1 MVENKYR
8 IKVIRFGLV
17 NWTGFWSLY
26 VKEVSRFIVVWAQTL
41 LSPLVSSL
49 LFLSVLSLAMG
60 NERGDVLGF
69 SFISFLA
76 PGLIIMSM
84 IQQSFS
90 HSTSSLMIGKI
101 QGNII
106 DTLYAPLSAAEVTLA
121 IILAAVTRSVFIL
134 IVSVIVFSLIIEINI
149 YSIFYIIS
157 GAFFGSFILG
167 ALGFITGLWAEKFDH
182 TATITNFIVT
192 PLSFLSGVFYSIE
205 KLPDFFQLVSKI
217 NPFFYII
224 DITRFG
230 FLGVSDGNI
239 NLGLLYLV
247 ILSFIMWFFSYYL
260 YKIGYKIKS

>member
-49 LFLSVLSLAMG
+49 LFLSVLSLAIG

-192 PLSFLSGVFYSIE
+192 PLSFLSGVFYSID

>member
-8 IKVIRFGLV
+8 IKIIRFGLV

-49 LFLSVLSLAMG
+49 LFLSVLSLAIG

-106 DTLYAPLSAAEVTLA
+106 GTLYAPLSAAEVTQNYNA
-121 IILAAVTRSVFIL
+121 QK
-134 IVSVIVFSLIIEINI
+134 
-149 YSIFYIIS
+149 
-157 GAFFGSFILG
+157 G
-167 ALGFITGLWAEKFDH
+167 
-182 TATITNFIVT
+182 
-192 PLSFLSGVFYSIE
+192 
-205 KLPDFFQLVSKI
+205 
-217 NPFFYII
+217 
-224 DITRFG
+224 RFG
-230 FLGVSDGNI
+230 
-239 NLGLLYLV
+239 
-247 ILSFIMWFFSYYL
+247 
-260 YKIGYKIKS
+260 K